1 MRSEVCT
8 EPSGYT
14 STHQSLHGTAL
25 TLLGMRRNFVE
36 DKKNIAGF
44 MLKQALLL
52 NLIFQTFFKA
62 ILESNA
68 TFCMLFPNNCQTIKY
83 ALHSLYYSN
92 CFRQ

>member
-1 MRSEVCT
+1 
-8 EPSGYT
+8 
-14 STHQSLHGTAL
+14 
-25 TLLGMRRNFVE
+25 
-36 DKKNIAGF
+36 

-92 CFRQ
+92 CFRQWVPNGFESPTRTLKVFSNAIKDFMVY